1 MLMFVLRRLGTMV
14 LTMIVLT
21 MIVFYLVT
29 LPPNL
34 EKIAKTQGSMR
45 MTDAEV
51 ELWLDQ
57 HGYGGPFFERYG
69 VWLGNFAQGDMGMSL
84 RFQEPVASIIGERLW
99 YTGILMFWVMIV
111 MVPGALLIGVAAGM
125 REGSGLDRG

>member
-1 MLMFVLRRLGTMV
+1 MLMFVLRRLGTMI
-14 LTMIVLT
+14 LTMIALT

-51 ELWLDQ
+51 EMWLDQ
-57 HGYGGPFFERYG
+57 NGYGGPFFERYAE
-69 VWLGNFAQGDMGMSL
+69 WLVNFVQGDMGVSL
-84 RFQEPVASIIGERLW
+84 RFQEPVAGLVAERLW
-99 YTGILMFWVMIV
+99 YTG
-111 MVPGALLIGVAAGM
+111 
-125 REGSGLDRG
+125 